1 MSGRNSPELIQSPEP
16 TQRQERL
23 SPSEHS
29 PERGP
34 AKGGQLNKKALYDA
48 LDQCMVR
55 DRFPVRRQIQR
66 LKTGDQAAVDKLQ
79 ERINRSTSRVQER
92 LQAVPDIEYDEALP
106 VVGRRDEIRE
116 AIEKHQVVVIAGE
129 TGSGKTTQIPKICL
143 EAGRGIVGQIGH
155 TQPRRL
161 AARSVASRI
170 AQELKVPVG
179 EQVGYQVR
187 FTDHGNENTL
197 IKLMTDGILL
207 AEIQNDRFLNR
218 YDTLIIDEAHER
230 SLNIDFLLG
239 YLKILL
245 PKRPDLKLIIT
256 SATIDVER
264 FSRHFDNAPV
274 IEVSGRTYP
283 VEVNY
288 RPMEDLELEGRDA
301 DLRVQQGI
309 LSCLREIEHLERSG
323 KGGRLGGV
331 LVFLSGEREIRETN
345 KFLKDAR
352 LAHTEILP
360 LYARLSAAEQNR
372 IFQPHGGGRRVIL
385 STNVAETSLTVPGIR
400 YVIDPGTARI
410 SRYSVRSKVQRLPI
424 EPISQAS
431 ANQRKGR
438 CGRVAEGVCYRLYSE
453 EDFLGRPEFTDAEI
467 VRTNLAAVILQML
480 RLGLGDIAAFPF
492 VDAPDARAINDGFKL
507 LQELGAVSDKRRMT
521 RIGQQ
526 ISRLPVDPRMA
537 RMLVEADKNR
547 ALGELLVITSALAI
561 QDPRERP
568 AEKKQAADQRH
579 REHYHDDSD
588 FMSLVQ
594 LWNTYE
600 EQRQRLSQ
608 NQLRKYC
615 NQQFLSFMRMREWR
629 DLHRQLALACKE
641 VGLKTNEDEASY
653 ADIHKSL
660 LAGLLSHL
668 GSKDDDADYM
678 GARNRRFYVFPSS
691 TLYKRKPK
699 WLMTAELVETS
710 RLFARTNAKVEPQ
723 WIEPLA
729 GHLIKRNYFEPH
741 WEKKRAQVVAFEQV
755 TLYGLI
761 IVGRRRV
768 GYGAIDPVVSREI
781 FIREALVEGHYHSQ
795 GKFQS
800 HNLSLIQEVDEL
812 EAKSRR
818 RDILVD
824 PETLYQFYDE
834 KLPANLH
841 NGAGF
846 EKWRK
851 EAEKQDAQLLYLTK
865 EYLMRHDADE
875 VTENKYPDLF
885 RWEGLE
891 LPLSYHFEPGA
902 MDDGVT
908 LTLPVQ
914 ALRLLPKHR
923 LEWLVPGMLYD
934 KCVAL
939 VRALPKSVRKNFVP
953 VPDYVRSAMESM
965 SICDE
970 PLTDIL
976 GHHLHR
982 MSGMRILDEH
992 WDTDNMPDH
1001 LQMNFRLMDENG
1013 KVLGQGRDL
1022 IKLKEKF
1029 GRESEDSMRRL
1040 TDSSLQQE
1048 GLKEWTCGELPEEI
1062 TRKVGGLVLKT
1073 FPALVD
1079 QNSSVAVKLYEDKAM
1094 AEATHRM
1101 GVTRLFQF
1109 KLSSQLK
1116 FALSKMNHLK
1126 QVKLLTTGIMQA
1138 KALEEDLQA
1147 FLISQ
1152 VFVRDPALLS
1162 GNNGPRDE
1170 AAFNAL
1176 IEDRKGHLMPFAEE
1190 VDGLLFE
1197 VFQKVHNISKQ
1208 LKGKI
1213 SFDRAFSLS
1222 DIKQHLGQLI
1232 YPGFL
1237 CDAGIEWFRH
1247 YPRFLEGIEVRL
1259 EKLPG
1264 QLNKD
1269 RAWSEELATQF
1280 KAWEKRK
1287 AIHEKHKIVDENLML
1302 YRWMLE
1308 EYRVSLFAQKLGT
1321 RFPVSDKRLRKL
1333 WLEVQE
1339 V

>member
-1 MSGRNSPELIQSPEP
+1 MSGHSPEPINSSPEP
-16 TQRQERL
+16 TQRQER
-23 SPSEHS
+23 SSTSEHS
-29 PERGP
+29 PRSGR
-34 AKGGQLNKKALYDA
+34 AKGGHPQKKALYDA

-66 LKTGDQAAVDKLQ
+66 LKASDKGAVEKLQ
-79 ERINRSTSRVQER
+79 DRISRSTSRVQER
-92 LQAVPDIEYDEALP
+92 LQAVPAIEYDEALP
-106 VVGRRDEIRE
+106 VVARRDEIRE
-116 AIEKHQVVVIAGE
+116 AIEKNQVVVIAGE

-143 EAGRGIVGQIGH
+143 EAGRGIFGQIGH

-161 AARSVASRI
+161 AARSVANRI
-170 AQELKVPVG
+170 AEELKVPMG

-197 IKLMTDGILL
+197 VKLMTDGILL

-256 SATIDVER
+256 SATIDVDR
-264 FSRHFDNAPV
+264 FSKHFDNAPV
-274 IEVSGRTYP
+274 IEVSGRTFP
-283 VEVNY
+283 VDVNY

-309 LSCLREIEHLERSG
+309 LSCLREIEDLERSG
-323 KGGRLGGV
+323 KGGRLGDV

-372 IFQPHGGGRRVIL
+372 IFQSHGGRRVIL

-424 EPISQAS
+424 EPVSQAS

-467 VRTNLAAVILQML
+467 LRTNLAAVILQML

-492 VDAPDARAINDGFKL
+492 VDAPDSKAINDGFKL
-507 LQELGAVSDKRRMT
+507 LQELGAVSDQRRMT

-547 ALGELLVITSALAI
+547 ALSELLVITSALAI

-594 LWNTYE
+594 LWNIYE
-600 EQRQRLSQ
+600 EQRQELSQ
-608 NQLRKYC
+608 SQLRKYC
-615 NQQFLSFMRMREWR
+615 KQQFLSFMRMREWR

-641 VGLKTNEDEASY
+641 VGLKINEDEASY

-678 GARNRRFYVFPSS
+678 GARNRRFYIFPSS

-699 WLMTAELVETS
+699 WVMTAELVETS

-729 GHLIKRNYFEPH
+729 GHLVKRNYFEPH

-768 GYGAIDPVVSREI
+768 GYGAIDPAVSREI

-834 KLPANLH
+834 KLPANIH
-841 NGAGF
+841 NGSGF

-851 EAEKQDAQLLYLTK
+851 GAEREDSQLLYLTK
-865 EYLMRHDADE
+865 EYLMRHDAGE
-875 VTENKYPDLF
+875 VTENKYPDRF

-902 MDDGVT
+902 LDDGVT

-939 VRALPKSVRKNFVP
+939 VRALPKAVRKNFVP
-953 VPDYVRSAMESM
+953 VPDYVRGAMDSM

-982 MSGMRILDEH
+982 MSGIRILEEH
-992 WDTDNMPDH
+992 WDTGDLPDH
-1001 LQMNFRLMDENG
+1001 LKMNFRLIDENG

-1022 IKLKEKF
+1022 VKLKEKF

-1040 TDSSLQQE
+1040 TDSSLEQE
-1048 GLKEWTCGELPEEI
+1048 GLKDWSCGELPEEI

-1073 FPALVD
+1073 YPALVD
-1079 QNSSVAVKLYEDKAM
+1079 QKSAVAVKLFEDRAM

-1101 GVTRLFQF
+1101 GLTRLLQF

-1116 FALSKMNHLK
+1116 FALSKMKHLK

-1138 KALEEDLQA
+1138 RALEEDLQA
-1147 FLISQ
+1147 FLISE
-1152 VFVRDPALLS
+1152 VFVHDPADW
-1162 GNNGPRDE
+1162 PRNE
-1170 AAFNAL
+1170 AAFKAL
-1176 IEDRKGHLMPFAEE
+1176 IEERKGHLVPFAEE
-1190 VDGLLFE
+1190 MDSLLFDI
-1197 VFQKVHNISKQ
+1197 FQKAHNVSKQ

-1222 DIKQHLGQLI
+1222 DIKQHLVQLI

-1237 CDAGIEWFRH
+1237 CDAGIEWLRH
-1247 YPRFLEGIEVRL
+1247 YPRFLEGIEVRQ
-1259 EKLPG
+1259 EKLPA
-1264 QLNKD
+1264 QVNKD
-1269 RAWSEELATQF
+1269 RAWSEELGNLY

-1321 RFPVSDKRLRKL
+1321 RFPASEKRLRKL
-1333 WLEVQE
+1333 WQEVQE

>member
-1 MSGRNSPELIQSPEP
+1 MSG
-16 TQRQERL
+16 
-23 SPSEHS
+23 HS
-29 PERGP
+29 
-34 AKGGQLNKKALYDA
+34 QKKALYDA

-55 DRFPVRRQIQR
+55 DRFPIRRQIQR
-66 LKTGDQAAVDKLQ
+66 LKTSDQAAMDKLQ
-79 ERINRSTSRVQER
+79 ERIAFSTSRVEER
-92 LQAVPDIEYDEALP
+92 QQAVPEIEYDEALP
-106 VVGRRDEIRE
+106 VVARRDEIRE

-187 FTDHGNENTL
+187 FTDHGNQNTL

-264 FSRHFDNAPV
+264 FSKHFDHAPV

-283 VEVNY
+283 VDVNY
-288 RPMEDLELEGRDA
+288 RPLEDLELEGRDA
-301 DLRVQQGI
+301 DLRAQQGI
-309 LSCLREIEHLERSG
+309 LSCLRDIEALERSG
-323 KGGRLGGV
+323 NGGRLGDV

-424 EPISQAS
+424 EPISRAS

-438 CGRVAEGVCYRLYSE
+438 CGRVAEGICYRLYSE

-467 VRTNLAAVILQML
+467 LRTNLAAVILQML

-492 VDAPDARAINDGFKL
+492 VDAPDTKAINDGFKL
-507 LQELGAVSDKRRMT
+507 LQELGAVTEKRRMT

-600 EQRQRLSQ
+600 EQRQQLSQ

-615 NQQFLSFMRMREWR
+615 KQQFLSFMRMREWR

-641 VGLKTNEDEASY
+641 VGLKVNDDEASY

-668 GSKDDDADYM
+668 GSKDDDGDYL
-678 GARNRRFYVFPSS
+678 GARNRRFYIFPSS
-691 TLYKRKPK
+691 TLNKRKPK

-710 RLFARTNAKVEPQ
+710 RLFARTNAKIEPQ

-729 GHLIKRNYFEPH
+729 GHLVKKNYFEPH
-741 WEKKRAQVVAFEQV
+741 WEKKRAQVLAFEQV

-768 GYGAIDPVVSREI
+768 GYGAIDPVVAREI
-781 FIREALVEGHYHSQ
+781 FIREALVEGHYQSK

-834 KLPANLH
+834 KLPANIH

-851 EAEKQDAQLLYLTK
+851 EAEKQDAQRLYLTK
-865 EYLMRHDADE
+865 EYLMRHDAGE
-875 VTENKYPDLF
+875 VTENKYPDCF
-885 RWEGLE
+885 RWDGLE

-902 MDDGVT
+902 PDDGVT

-939 VRALPKSVRKNFVP
+939 VRALPKAVRKNFVP
-953 VPDYVRSAMESM
+953 VPDYIRGAMESM
-965 SICDE
+965 SVCDE

-982 MSGMRILDEH
+982 MSGVRILDEH
-992 WDTDNMPDH
+992 WDSHDLPDH

-1013 KVLGQGRDL
+1013 KLLGQGRDL
-1022 IKLKEKF
+1022 TRLKEQF

-1040 TDSSLQQE
+1040 TDSSLEQE
-1048 GLKEWTCGELPEEI
+1048 GLKDWTCGELPEEI

-1073 FPALVD
+1073 YPALVD
-1079 QNSSVAVKLYEDKAM
+1079 QNSSVAVKLFEDKAM

-1101 GVTRLFQF
+1101 GVTRLLQF

-1116 FALSKMNHLK
+1116 FALTKMTHLK
-1126 QVKLLTTGIMQA
+1126 QVKLLATGIMQA
-1138 KALEEDLQA
+1138 RVLEADLQA
-1147 FLISQ
+1147 FLISE
-1152 VFVRDPALLS
+1152 VFVGDPALS
-1162 GNNGPRDE
+1162 SANKGPRDE

-1176 IEDRKGHLMPFAEE
+1176 IEERKDQLVPFAQE
-1190 VDGLLFE
+1190 VDNLLFE
-1197 VFQKVHNISKQ
+1197 IFQKAHNISKQ
-1208 LKGKI
+1208 LKGNL

-1237 CDAGIEWFRH
+1237 CDAGIEWLRH
-1247 YPRFLEGIEVRL
+1247 YPRFLEGIEVRQ
-1259 EKLPG
+1259 EKLPA
-1264 QLNKD
+1264 QVNKD
-1269 RAWSEELATQF
+1269 RAWSEELATLF

-1287 AIHEKHKIVDENLML
+1287 AIHEKHKMVDENLML

-1333 WLEVQE
+1333 WQEVQE
-1339 V
+1339 I

>member
-1 MSGRNSPELIQSPEP
+1 MSGRNSPEP
-16 TQRQERL
+16 TQRQEKS

-29 PERGP
+29 PRSGH
-34 AKGGQLNKKALYDA
+34 AKGPHPQKKALYDA

-66 LKTGDQAAVDKLQ
+66 LKASDQAALEKLQ
-79 ERINRSTSRVQER
+79 DKIGRSTSRVQAR
-92 LQAVPDIEYDEALP
+92 QQAVPEIEYDEALP
-106 VVGRRDEIRE
+106 VVARRDEIRE

-143 EAGRGIVGQIGH
+143 EAGRGIFGQIGH

-161 AARSVASRI
+161 AARSVANRI
-170 AQELKVPVG
+170 AEELKVTMG

-197 IKLMTDGILL
+197 VKLMTDGILL
-207 AEIQNDRFLNR
+207 AEVQNDRFLNR

-256 SATIDVER
+256 SATIDVDR

-274 IEVSGRTYP
+274 IEVSGRTFP
-283 VEVNY
+283 VDVNY

-301 DLRVQQGI
+301 DQRVQQSI
-309 LSCLREIEHLERSG
+309 LSCLREIEDQERSG
-323 KGGRLGGV
+323 KGGRLGDV

-372 IFQPHGGGRRVIL
+372 IFQSHGGRRVIL

-424 EPISQAS
+424 EPVSQAS

-438 CGRVAEGVCYRLYSE
+438 CGRVAEGICYRLYSE

-492 VDAPDARAINDGFKL
+492 VDAPDSKAINDGFKL
-507 LQELGAVSDKRRMT
+507 LQELGAVSEQRRMT

-526 ISRLPVDPRMA
+526 LSRLPVDPRMA

-547 ALGELLVITSALAI
+547 ALSELLVITSALAI

-594 LWNTYE
+594 LWSAYE
-600 EQRQRLSQ
+600 EQRQELSQ

-615 NQQFLSFMRMREWR
+615 KQQFLSFMRMREWR
-629 DLHRQLALACKE
+629 DLHRQLTLACKE
-641 VGLKTNEDEASY
+641 VGLSVNEDEANY

-678 GARNRRFYVFPSS
+678 GARNRRFYIFPSS

-699 WLMTAELVETS
+699 WVMTAELVETS

-723 WIEPLA
+723 WIEPVA
-729 GHLIKRNYFEPH
+729 GHLVKRNYFEPH
-741 WEKKRAQVVAFEQV
+741 WEKKRAQVVAYEQV

-761 IVGRRRV
+761 IVGRRRIS
-768 GYGAIDPVVSREI
+768 YGLIDPVVSREI
-781 FIREALVEGHYHSQ
+781 FIREALVEGHYQSQ
-795 GKFQS
+795 GPFQS

-834 KLPANLH
+834 KLPANIH

-851 EAEKQDAQLLYLTK
+851 GAEKEDSQLLYLTK
-865 EYLMRHDADE
+865 EYLMRHDAGE
-875 VTENKYPDLF
+875 ITENKYPDRF

-891 LPLSYHFEPGA
+891 LPLTYHFEPGA
-902 MDDGVT
+902 QDDGVT

-939 VRALPKSVRKNFVP
+939 VRALPKVVRKNFVP
-953 VPDYVRSAMESM
+953 VPDYVRGAMDSM
-965 SICDE
+965 STCDE

-982 MSGMRILDEH
+982 MSGVRILEEH
-992 WDTDNMPDH
+992 WDTADLLDH
-1001 LQMNFRLMDENG
+1001 LKMNFRLIDENG

-1022 IKLKEKF
+1022 IKLKEQF

-1040 TDSSLQQE
+1040 TDSSLEQE
-1048 GLKEWTCGELPEEI
+1048 GLKDWSCGELPEEI

-1073 FPALVD
+1073 YPALVD
-1079 QNSSVAVKLYEDKAM
+1079 QNSSVAVKLFEDKAM
-1094 AEATHRM
+1094 AEATYRV
-1101 GVTRLFQF
+1101 GLTRLLQF

-1116 FALSKMNHLK
+1116 FALSKMKHLK
-1126 QVKLLTTGIMQA
+1126 QVKLLTTGIIQA
-1138 KALEEDLQA
+1138 RALEEDLQA
-1147 FLISQ
+1147 FLISE

-1162 GNNGPRDE
+1162 ENKGPRNE
-1170 AAFNAL
+1170 ASFKAL
-1176 IEDRKGHLMPFAEE
+1176 IEARKAHLVPFAEE
-1190 VDGLLFE
+1190 MDGLLFE
-1197 VFQKVHNISKQ
+1197 IFQKAHNVSKK

-1222 DIKQHLGQLI
+1222 DIKQHLVQLI

-1237 CDAGIEWFRH
+1237 CDAGIEWLRH
-1247 YPRFLEGIEVRL
+1247 YPRFLEGIEVRQ
-1259 EKLPG
+1259 EKLPA
-1264 QLNKD
+1264 QVNKD
-1269 RAWSEELATQF
+1269 RAWSEELANLY

-1287 AIHEKHKIVDENLML
+1287 EIHQKHKMVDENLML

-1321 RFPVSDKRLRKL
+1321 RFPVSEKRLRKL
-1333 WLEVQE
+1333 WQEVQE